1 MAPSARVSILS
12 RVEIEIEAGPGGW
25 RLIQATITP
34 LDDPEA
40 EGGTAQERA
49 TAADLLQEV
58 CTLATGCSAPVSH
71 PRQRLQVIQGPI
83 LPGERRQVA

>member
-1 MAPSARVSILS
+1 MAPCARVSILS
-12 RVEIEIEAGPGGW
+12 RVEIKLEASPGGW

-40 EGGTAQERA
+40 VGATAQDRSTASELLQEVLA
-49 TAADLLQEV
+49 TAAD
-58 CTLATGCSAPVSH
+58 CSVEVSH
-71 PRQRLQVIQGPI
+71 PRQPLRVVRGPI

>member
-1 MAPSARVSILS
+1 MAPIARVSVLS

-40 EGGTAQERA
+40 VGATAQERA
-49 TAADLLQEV
+49 TAAEVLQEV
-58 CTLATGCSAPVSH
+58 CIPATGCSAPVSN
-71 PRQRLQVIQGPI
+71 PRQQLQVIQGPI
-83 LPGERRQVA
+83 LPGERRQAA